1 MFMIFL
7 WSFVLTSLIRS
18 DIFNSMEE
26 IKTIRELIMPKK
38 KSDYVIPKNLYFDWK
53 TVSLAQS
60 HSQKN

>member
-38 KSDYVIPKNLYFDWK
+38 IWLCNSEEPIFWLENF
-53 TVSLAQS
+53 
-60 HSQKN
+60 